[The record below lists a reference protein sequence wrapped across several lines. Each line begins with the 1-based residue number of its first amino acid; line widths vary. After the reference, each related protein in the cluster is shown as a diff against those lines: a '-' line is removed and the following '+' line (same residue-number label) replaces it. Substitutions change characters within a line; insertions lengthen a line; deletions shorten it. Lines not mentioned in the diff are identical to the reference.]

1 MVTYKCSKCN
11 KVFKQKGHY
20 KTHLNKKFPCDKS
33 KILNEGK
40 KENDEINKLS
50 KESEDINVNVNG
62 FECKYCKI
70 IIKRKDNLKR
80 HFKICKIKKIQEDN
94 MKRKNYYDLIMKKLE
109 NQDKI
114 IKEIQDNLLDSVKA
128 KDVKDIIKILKNQI
142 KCNRSEII
150 DLKYKL

>member
-11 KVFKQKGHY
+11 KTFKQKGHY

-33 KILNEGK
+33 KNLNEEK
-40 KENDEINKLS
+40 KENNEIKKLS
-50 KESEDINVNVNG
+50 REREDMNG

-80 HFKICKIKKIQEDN
+80 HFKTCKIKKIQEDN
-94 MKRKNYYDLIMKKLE
+94 MKRKNYYDLIMKRLE

-150 DLKYKL
+150 ELKYKL